1 MTLLRN
7 NSGLKVRAIREGLCA
22 LLAAL
27 CAVLAAPQAARAD
40 TPMAFVLP
48 EMALRFG
55 TVAVFGSGT
64 RTVTPSGA
72 VSDSGIMPAVGDSP
86 GPARFTVGYDRGNEG
101 NKSITVVFVITF
113 GTVPPVSQ
121 GGVSA
126 TVTNL
131 TSDLPGA
138 SAIVPGQTVQITVAN
153 CRVRQ
158 CAISFNVG
166 GQINVTSHFGGANL
180 STPVPVS
187 VTVVSVR

>member
-1 MTLLRN
+1 MTWLN
-7 NSGLKVRAIREGLCA
+7 KVPGFKVRAIREGLFA
-22 LLAAL
+22 LLALL

-40 TPMAFVLP
+40 TPIAFVRP
-48 EMALRFG
+48 ELALRFG
-55 TVAVFGSGT
+55 TVAVYGSGT
-64 RTVTPSGA
+64 RTVTPAGV
-72 VSDSGIMPAVGDSP
+72 VSDSGLIPAAGDSP

-113 GTVPPVSQ
+113 GAVPPVSQ

-131 TSDLPGA
+131 TSDLAGA
-138 SAIVPGQTVQITVAN
+138 SVIVPGQTVQITIAN

-158 CAISFNVG
+158 CAVSFNVG
-166 GQINVTSHFGGANL
+166 GRLNVTSSYGGGNL

-187 VTVVSVR
+187 VTVVSVV